1 MTYQQL
7 LATLH
12 SRRIRFTFDGEL
24 KYVAPK
30 GAMTP
35 DLFAALRKHKPD
47 LLHDFHERAAIMQ
60 TDAHL
65 PFSEARRLA
74 PLSAFAPYQSP
85 RLESPAQRVY
95 AQPALP
101 L

>member
-1 MTYQQL
+1 MNYQQL

-24 KYVAPK
+24 KYVAPQ

-35 DLFAALRKHKPD
+35 DLLTALKEHKPD
-47 LLHDFHERAAIMQ
+47 LLHDFHERVAIMQ

-65 PFSEARRLA
+65 PLSEARRLA
-74 PLSAFAPYQSP
+74 PLSAFNPYPSP
-85 RLESPAQRVY
+85 SIESPAQRVY